1 MKRYTCKRQHFI
13 TDVDGCIVLPFV
25 EGVLS
30 PIPQVFVHDST
41 FGLRAEI
48 EMDSMIL

>member
-13 TDVDGCIVLPFV
+13 TDVDGRIVLPFV

-30 PIPQVFVHDST
+30 EIPQVLVHDST
-41 FGLRAEI
+41 FGRQVEI